1 MTERSSAALT
11 ARSTTDWHE
20 WWADESVRVGT
31 NWQILIS
38 LHFAIGDRLR
48 ASSSWWRP

>member
-1 MTERSSAALT
+1 MTERSSALT
-11 ARSTTDWHE
+11 ARSATDWHE

-31 NWQILIS
+31 NWQSLIS
-38 LHFAIGDRLR
+38 LHFANCNRLQ